1 MRTIAENYFA
11 LNMAGEVQVL
21 GRKIQMIWNIFS
33 NYLRTN
39 PDVTNEDL
47 ALCNIPPK
55 TEKTAPPHKS
65 QPFPTQP
72 TI

>member
-33 NYLRTN
+33 NYLCTN
-39 PDVTNEDL
+39 PGVTNEDR

-55 TEKTAPPHKS
+55 PEKTAPSP
-65 QPFPTQP
+65 
-72 TI
+72 